1 MTTIVYKE
9 EMITSNA
16 NSGAPRNVQ
25 TKTFTV
31 QIMGDG
37 TGSGSRTSGSSSITP
52 RHSSRGGSPKPAKK
66 FSVRGASKMG
76 KQSSFPPSGYN
87 PHVFTITAYL
97 PHDGGK
103 RLRVSFHF
111 CCYFGGPVCQTCC
124 CQLAVCGCL
133 LVMFLVCFQCC

>member
-16 NSGAPRNVQ
+16 SAGASRNVQ

-37 TGSGSRTSGSSSITP
+37 SNRTSGVSAP
-52 RHSSRGGSPKPAKK
+52 RHTTSRGGSPKPTKK

-76 KQSSFPPSGYN
+76 KQSSFTPPSGYS
-87 PHVFTITAYL
+87 PRSFTITAYL

-103 RLRVSFHF
+103 RLRVSLHLFL
-111 CCYFGGPVCQTCC
+111 G
-124 CQLAVCGCL
+124 
-133 LVMFLVCFQCC
+133 LVCKTSC